1 LVRQL
6 VASVFLQPQ
15 SQGFQASVTR
25 TDQDELLG
33 PVLAQQNATARV
45 VAWVALIVG
54 ALGLVGVGL
63 AAVRE
68 RSRDY
73 GLRRALGAS
82 RQTVFFMVCAQTLFE
97 VLTAAVVA
105 IPLSAVVVAV
115 IPRRLILS
123 ALPVPAHAQLPLS
136 SALYGLLSAAI
147 VGFLAG
153 LMPAVRAARLS
164 VSAALRE

>member
-1 LVRQL
+1 
-6 VASVFLQPQ
+6 
-15 SQGFQASVTR
+15 
-25 TDQDELLG
+25 
-33 PVLAQQNATARV
+33 
-45 VAWVALIVG
+45 
-54 ALGLVGVGL
+54 
-63 AAVRE
+63 
-68 RSRDY
+68 
-73 GLRRALGAS
+73 
-82 RQTVFFMVCAQTLFE
+82 
-97 VLTAAVVA
+97 
-105 IPLSAVVVAV
+105 VVVAV